1 MRPQI
6 LAVTTFGFVMV
17 VGLAACED
25 TGVMQ
30 KAGEKV
36 DRATDQDK
44 VIGKGPMEQA
54 GKNVD
59 DAVKDLKK

>member
-1 MRPQI
+1 MRRDVVA
-6 LAVTTFGFVMV
+6 LAVLGFLVML
-17 VGLAACED
+17 GGAACD
-25 TGVMQ
+25 KGPMQ
-30 KAGEKV
+30 QTGEKL

-44 VIGKGPMEQA
+44 VIGKGPLEKA